1 MAVNSYM
8 RFCVYTL
15 IDISETKARRGDE
28 TKAVRK
34 QQNFNT
40 VLQTIGI
47 RANLEYLSS
56 PEIIKADLNKYK
68 FGTDYEG
75 KHNIWRWEFTIPF
88 EDATNIDLLQEDFDI
103 VPIIS
108 DLDETVDL
116 RPLPSFFSKNTR
128 KNNIYFEEL
137 DK

>member
-28 TKAVRK
+28 TIAVRK

-56 PEIIKADLNKYK
+56 PEIIKADLNEYN
-68 FGTDYEG
+68 FGTDYKGE
-75 KHNIWRWEFTIPF
+75 HNIWRWEFTIPF
-88 EDATNIDLLQEDFDI
+88 EDATNIDLLQEDFNI
-103 VPIIS
+103 VPVIPG
-108 DLDETVDL
+108 LDESIDL
-116 RPLPSFFSKNTR
+116 RPLPSFFSKNDKKT
-128 KNNIYFEEL
+128 NIYFEKI